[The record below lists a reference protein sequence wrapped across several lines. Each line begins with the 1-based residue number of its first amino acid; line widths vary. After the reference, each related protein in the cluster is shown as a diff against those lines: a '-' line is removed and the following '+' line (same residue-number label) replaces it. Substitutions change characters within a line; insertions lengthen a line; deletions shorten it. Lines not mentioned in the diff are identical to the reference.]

1 MLENKSDVEKNASK
15 QKCCGKVP
23 VQNMGGVILDIDGTV
38 LDSMSIWQDA
48 GVRYLASQQ
57 IEAEPG
63 LAEKIYYMSIPEAA
77 LYMRTRYG
85 LEQSVEEISQGIKD
99 VVRDFYYYEAPLKA
113 GVKEFL
119 QKMSDRKIPVVA
131 ATASDEDHLEH
142 AFTRLGIRQYFEY
155 IFTCAQAGA
164 GKQSPAVYH
173 MAAGY
178 LDRNPEELYVFEDAL
193 YAIRTAKLAGYH
205 TIGVYDEESKEDQ
218 EMIREE
224 ADIYMESFKEADIF
238 FKYLLL
244 RDWPAVIKSLDV
256 VRPHAA
262 YPVTLFLGLHTF
274 LTYPDTHLM
283 AKRRHQLYKS
293 GIEIIFLNAFYKHT
307 VYLH

>member
-1 MLENKSDVEKNASK
+1 MLDNKSDVEKNASE
-15 QKCCGKVP
+15 QKCCRKVP

-119 QKMSDRKIPVVA
+119 QKMSDRK
-131 ATASDEDHLEH
+131 
-142 AFTRLGIRQYFEY
+142 
-155 IFTCAQAGA
+155 
-164 GKQSPAVYH
+164 
-173 MAAGY
+173 
-178 LDRNPEELYVFEDAL
+178 
-193 YAIRTAKLAGYH
+193 
-205 TIGVYDEESKEDQ
+205 
-218 EMIREE
+218 
-224 ADIYMESFKEADIF
+224 
-238 FKYLLL
+238 
-244 RDWPAVIKSLDV
+244 
-256 VRPHAA
+256 
-262 YPVTLFLGLHTF
+262 
-274 LTYPDTHLM
+274 
-283 AKRRHQLYKS
+283 KRRRYLWFTGTDLYHIFS
-293 GIEIIFLNAFYKHT
+293 GITNMTNARTRDLRRCRSRKRRARCR
-307 VYLH
+307 

>member
-1 MLENKSDVEKNASK
+1 MLENKSDVEKNASE
-15 QKCCGKVP
+15 QKCCRKVP

-63 LAEKIYYMSIPEAA
+63 LAEKIYYMSIPEAV

-142 AFTRLGIRQYFEY
+142 AFIRLGVSQYFKH

-193 YAIRTAKLAGYH
+193 YAIQTAKLAGYH
-205 TIGVYDEESKEDQ
+205 TVGVYDEESKEDQ

-224 ADIYMESFKEADIF
+224 ADIYMESFLKADVF
-238 FKYLLL
+238 F
-244 RDWPAVIKSLDV
+244 
-256 VRPHAA
+256 
-262 YPVTLFLGLHTF
+262 
-274 LTYPDTHLM
+274 
-283 AKRRHQLYKS
+283 
-293 GIEIIFLNAFYKHT
+293 E
-307 VYLH
+307 

>member
-1 MLENKSDVEKNASK
+1 MLENKSDVEKNASE

-85 LEQSVEEISQGIKD
+85 LEQSVKEISQGIKD

-142 AFTRLGIRQYFEY
+142 AFTRLGIRQYFEH
-155 IFTCAQAGA
+155 ILHARRQEPESRAR
-164 GKQSPAVYH
+164 QSIIWQQDIWT
-173 MAAGY
+173 G
-178 LDRNPEELYVFEDAL
+178 
-193 YAIRTAKLAGYH
+193 IRKNCMFLKMHCMQSGQQNWQDIIRLACM
-205 TIGVYDEESKEDQ
+205 TKKVKK
-218 EMIREE
+218 IR
-224 ADIYMESFKEADIF
+224 K
-238 FKYLLL
+238 
-244 RDWPAVIKSLDV
+244 
-256 VRPHAA
+256 
-262 YPVTLFLGLHTF
+262 
-274 LTYPDTHLM
+274 
-283 AKRRHQLYKS
+283 
-293 GIEIIFLNAFYKHT
+293 
-307 VYLH
+307 

>member
-1 MLENKSDVEKNASK
+1 MLENKSDVEKNASE

-85 LEQSVEEISQGIKD
+85 LELSV
-99 VVRDFYYYEAPLKA
+99 
-113 GVKEFL
+113 
-119 QKMSDRKIPVVA
+119 
-131 ATASDEDHLEH
+131 
-142 AFTRLGIRQYFEY
+142 
-155 IFTCAQAGA
+155 
-164 GKQSPAVYH
+164 
-173 MAAGY
+173 
-178 LDRNPEELYVFEDAL
+178 
-193 YAIRTAKLAGYH
+193 
-205 TIGVYDEESKEDQ
+205 GVYDEESKEDQ

-238 FKYLLL
+238 FK
-244 RDWPAVIKSLDV
+244 
-256 VRPHAA
+256 
-262 YPVTLFLGLHTF
+262 
-274 LTYPDTHLM
+274 
-283 AKRRHQLYKS
+283 
-293 GIEIIFLNAFYKHT
+293 
-307 VYLH
+307 

>member
-1 MLENKSDVEKNASK
+1 MLENKSDVEKNASE

-57 IEAEPG
+57 IEAESG

-142 AFTRLGIRQYFEY
+142 AFIRLGIRQYFEH

-164 GKQSPAVYH
+164 GSRARQSIIWQQDIWTGIRKNFMFLKMH
-173 MAAGY
+173 CMRSRQQNW
-178 LDRNPEELYVFEDAL
+178 LDI
-193 YAIRTAKLAGYH
+193 IRLACM
-205 TIGVYDEESKEDQ
+205 TKKVKK
-218 EMIREE
+218 IR
-224 ADIYMESFKEADIF
+224 K
-238 FKYLLL
+238 
-244 RDWPAVIKSLDV
+244 
-256 VRPHAA
+256 
-262 YPVTLFLGLHTF
+262 
-274 LTYPDTHLM
+274 
-283 AKRRHQLYKS
+283 
-293 GIEIIFLNAFYKHT
+293 
-307 VYLH
+307 

>member
-1 MLENKSDVEKNASK
+1 MLENKSDVEKNASE

-119 QKMSDRKIPVVA
+119 QKCQIERFRSWQQQPVMKIIWNMHLHDLEYVSILNIFYMRAGRSRKAEPGSLSYGSRI
-131 ATASDEDHLEH
+131 SGQES
-142 AFTRLGIRQYFEY
+142 G
-155 IFTCAQAGA
+155 
-164 GKQSPAVYH
+164 
-173 MAAGY
+173 
-178 LDRNPEELYVFEDAL
+178 
-193 YAIRTAKLAGYH
+193 RT
-205 TIGVYDEESKEDQ
+205 VC
-218 EMIREE
+218 
-224 ADIYMESFKEADIF
+224 F
-238 FKYLLL
+238 
-244 RDWPAVIKSLDV
+244 
-256 VRPHAA
+256 
-262 YPVTLFLGLHTF
+262 
-274 LTYPDTHLM
+274 
-283 AKRRHQLYKS
+283 
-293 GIEIIFLNAFYKHT
+293 
-307 VYLH
+307 

>member
-1 MLENKSDVEKNASK
+1 MLENKSDVEKNASE

-119 QKMSDRKIPVVA
+119 QKMSNRKIPVVA
-131 ATASDEDHLEH
+131 VMKIIWNMHLSVLEYVSILNIFLH
-142 AFTRLGIRQYFEY
+142 ARRQEPESRARQSIIWQQDIWTGIRKNCMFLKMHCMRSRQQNWQD
-155 IFTCAQAGA
+155 I
-164 GKQSPAVYH
+164 
-173 MAAGY
+173 
-178 LDRNPEELYVFEDAL
+178 
-193 YAIRTAKLAGYH
+193 IRLACM
-205 TIGVYDEESKEDQ
+205 TKKVKK
-218 EMIREE
+218 IR
-224 ADIYMESFKEADIF
+224 K
-238 FKYLLL
+238 
-244 RDWPAVIKSLDV
+244 
-256 VRPHAA
+256 
-262 YPVTLFLGLHTF
+262 
-274 LTYPDTHLM
+274 
-283 AKRRHQLYKS
+283 
-293 GIEIIFLNAFYKHT
+293 
-307 VYLH
+307 

>member
-1 MLENKSDVEKNASK
+1 MLENKSDVEKNASE

-119 QKMSDRKIPVVA
+119 QKMSDRNIPVVA

-164 GKQSPAVYH
+164 GKQSPAIYH
-173 MAAGY
+173 MAAGF
-178 LDRNPEELYVFEDAL
+178 LGRNPEELYVFEDAL
-193 YAIRTAKLAGYH
+193 YAIQTAKLAGYH
-205 TIGVYDEESKEDQ
+205 TVGVYDEESKEDQ

-224 ADIYMESFKEADIF
+224 ADIYMESFLKADVF
-238 FKYLLL
+238 F
-244 RDWPAVIKSLDV
+244 
-256 VRPHAA
+256 
-262 YPVTLFLGLHTF
+262 
-274 LTYPDTHLM
+274 
-283 AKRRHQLYKS
+283 
-293 GIEIIFLNAFYKHT
+293 E
-307 VYLH
+307 

>member
-142 AFTRLGIRQYFEY
+142 AFIRLGIRQYFEH

-164 GKQSPAVYH
+164 GKQNPAVYH

-178 LDRNPEELYVFEDAL
+178 LDRNP
-193 YAIRTAKLAGYH
+193 
-205 TIGVYDEESKEDQ
+205 
-218 EMIREE
+218 
-224 ADIYMESFKEADIF
+224 
-238 FKYLLL
+238 
-244 RDWPAVIKSLDV
+244 
-256 VRPHAA
+256 
-262 YPVTLFLGLHTF
+262 
-274 LTYPDTHLM
+274 
-283 AKRRHQLYKS
+283 
-293 GIEIIFLNAFYKHT
+293 
-307 VYLH
+307 

>member
-1 MLENKSDVEKNASK
+1 MLENKSDVEKNASE

-23 VQNMGGVILDIDGTV
+23 CTEYGWCYLRHRR
-38 LDSMSIWQDA
+38 DSSGFYVHLA
-48 GVRYLASQQ
+48 GRRVRYLASQQ

-77 LYMRTRYG
+77 LYMRIRYG
-85 LEQSVEEISQGIKD
+85 LERSVEEISQGIKD
-99 VVRDFYYYEAPLKA
+99 VVREFYYYEAPLKA

-131 ATASDEDHLEH
+131 ATASDEDYLEH
-142 AFTRLGIRQYFEY
+142 AFTRLGVRQYFKH

-205 TIGVYDEESKEDQ
+205 TVGVYD
-218 EMIREE
+218 
-224 ADIYMESFKEADIF
+224 
-238 FKYLLL
+238 
-244 RDWPAVIKSLDV
+244 
-256 VRPHAA
+256 
-262 YPVTLFLGLHTF
+262 
-274 LTYPDTHLM
+274 
-283 AKRRHQLYKS
+283 
-293 GIEIIFLNAFYKHT
+293 
-307 VYLH
+307 